1 MRRILTALAI
11 CCGTLL
17 PYTKP
22 AQAQVGPG
30 YIPAPYSYTY
40 YICLND
46 PGSFVHIR
54 SSPSRHASSMGRL
67 GFGTIV
73 PFNSRVI
80 ANDGMYWAKI
90 NYFGMNAYVRDDY
103 VCVY

>member
-1 MRRILTALAI
+1 MKNLIPALAVCI
-11 CCGTLL
+11 GTLL
-17 PYTKP
+17 PYAKP

-30 YIPAPYSYTY
+30 YIPAPYAYTY

-46 PGSFVHIR
+46 PSSFVYVR
-54 SSPSRHASSMGRL
+54 SGPSRSASSMGRL

-73 PFNSRVI
+73 PFQRRFVAS
-80 ANDGMYWAKI
+80 DGMYWAQI
-90 NYFGMNAYVRDDY
+90 NYFGMRAYVRDDY